1 VGITPSKNEQECSGV
16 LESMKFNLVVV
27 ILCHFFFYTL
37 INWFFS
43 SYDLQKVNRIIQAH
57 KMNKLVNQIKIN

>member
-1 VGITPSKNEQECSGV
+1 MGITPSKNEQECSGF

-27 ILCHFFFYTL
+27 ILCHFLFYTF
-37 INWFFS
+37 INWFIS

-57 KMNKLVNQIKIN
+57 KMNKLVNQIKMN